1 MMKKA
6 DNCYCRESRQEIYL
20 DRCDGNLLLPM
31 DVLLEIGG
39 SIAYYVAC
47 KLPGS
52 NPDAVIASEI
62 LRLNQSCCFFI
73 EFEPE
78 DSTNA

>member
-1 MMKKA
+1 
-6 DNCYCRESRQEIYL
+6 
-20 DRCDGNLLLPM
+20 M

>member
-1 MMKKA
+1 MRRKFTF
-6 DNCYCRESRQEIYL
+6 
-20 DRCDGNLLLPM
+20 LPM

-62 LRLNQSCCFFI
+62 LRLNQSCCFLLNLNPKI
-73 EFEPE
+73 QQMFE
-78 DSTNA
+78 TR